1 MLNLILNRHDPVTI
15 GEFQIEV
22 TVGEQHNYKNEVTD
36 YPVENGMNISDFIQ
50 QRPEH
55 ITIEGI
61 ISRTPL
67 PTNVGL
73 ETFLTGAGF
82 NRTQNALET
91 LLDIAGYKLPKQV
104 GQQLIVERAGTPKII
119 DIVSLLR
126 IYTSM
131 VCISLTIPYSQRNG
145 EALRFTME
153 FKHIATVVSKTVV
166 IDNVS
171 TLNNKAPNVE
181 NAGPPTKKAGVQ
193 VTKNTTVANKL
204 LDETLDFYEGLEFFK

>member
-36 YPVENGMNISDFIQ
+36 YPVENGMNVSDFIR
-50 QRPEH
+50 QRPER

-104 GQQLIVERAGTPKII
+104 GQQLIVERAGVPKII

-131 VCISLTIPYSQRNG
+131 VCTSLTIPYNQRNG

-153 FKHIATVVSKTVV
+153 FKHIATVVSRTVV

-171 TLNNKAPNVE
+171 TLNNKAPNIE

-193 VTKNTTVANKL
+193 VTKDVTVANKL
-204 LDETLDFYEGLEFFK
+204 LGPGLDILEEKAGIQ